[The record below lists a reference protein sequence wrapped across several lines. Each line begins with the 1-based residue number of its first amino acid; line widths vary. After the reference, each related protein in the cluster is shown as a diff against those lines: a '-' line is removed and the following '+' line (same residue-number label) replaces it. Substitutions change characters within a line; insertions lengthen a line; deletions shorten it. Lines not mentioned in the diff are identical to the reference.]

1 MFGLAHPKPIG
12 TLKAEGKAEET
23 NKGQH
28 HFSFSFLIQY
38 RMDKY
43 LVGGKKWRLK
53 NIDPDDM
60 GKFKGDAGREKCEEK
75 TKKLFDRISEL
86 QEVLFASGSRAL
98 LVVFQAMD
106 GSGKDSAIK
115 YIFQDCSP
123 NGVRV
128 SYFKAPSS
136 LELSHDYLWRVHAA
150 LPPKGI
156 VGILNRSHY
165 EDVLITRVH
174 GWVSDKQASKR
185 FKQIRNFEEMLTEEG
200 TSILKFNFVISPE
213 EQAIQLQERIDD
225 PTKRWKFNP
234 GDLEER
240 KLWGQYMKMYEEAML
255 ETSTEAAPWYA
266 VPGNNRWYR
275 NYVIASIIV
284 ETLEA
289 MKLEYPTPSGDID
302 WANLKVV

>member
-1 MFGLAHPKPIG
+1 MRY
-12 TLKAEGKAEET
+12 
-23 NKGQH
+23 
-28 HFSFSFLIQY
+28 HFLCFSFLLLLAVQY

-43 LVGGKKWRLK
+43 LVGGKKWQLK
-53 NIDPDDM
+53 DIDPDDT

-75 TKKLFDRISEL
+75 TKKLFERISEL
-86 QEVLFASGSRAL
+86 QEVLFASQSRAL

-115 YIFQDCSP
+115 YVFQDCSP

-128 SYFKAPSS
+128 AYFKAPSS
-136 LELSHDYLWRVHAA
+136 LELSHDYLWRIHAA

-156 VGILNRSHY
+156 IGVLNRSHY
-165 EDVLITRVH
+165 EDVLITRVR
-174 GWVSDKQASKR
+174 GWVSDKQAAKR
-185 FKQIRNFEEMLTEEG
+185 FKQIHNFEEMLSQEG

-240 KLWGQYMKMYEEAML
+240 KLWDQYMKMYEEAML
-255 ETSTEAAPWYA
+255 ETSTKAAPWYA

-289 MKLEYPTPSGDID
+289 MKLEYPTPQGDID